1 MVNIR
6 AYRETDKYFV
16 QRVCLQTVNDDVVFE
31 GLDRENAEFFLA
43 LYNDYYTENEPENCF
58 VCTDENDRAV
68 GYIICAENVRRWR
81 KIFMKEYLPR
91 IRHRKL
97 GDRLGGVGEVV
108 AHSIFARK
116 YPAHLHIDILKE
128 YRGNG
133 TGTRLM
139 DALVAHLKEKGVRGV
154 QLCVDGKNVRGINFY
169 KRYGFKTLLSFS
181 AGRAMGFK
189 IL

>member
-6 AYRETDKYFV
+6 PYRETDKYFV
-16 QRVCLQTVNDDVVFE
+16 QRVCLQTVNDNVVFE
-31 GLDRENAEFFLA
+31 GLNRVNAEFFLA

-58 VCTDENDRAV
+58 VCTNENDEAV
-68 GYIICAENVRRWR
+68 GYIICAENVKRWR
-81 KIFMKEYLPR
+81 RVFMKEYLPR

-97 GDRLGGVGEVV
+97 GDRLNGVGEVV
-108 AHSIFARK
+108 VHSIFARK

-154 QLCVDGKNVRGINFY
+154 QLCVDGKNVRGIKFY
-169 KRYGFKTLLSFS
+169 NRYGFKTLLNFF
-181 AGRAMGFK
+181 AGRAMGLN